1 MDEKLENDKLKKIL
15 SALLKKAVGY
25 NDKEV
30 LEEYVADGTN
40 MQLIKKKVTTKFVPP
55 DLSAS
60 KLLLE
65 YFNVNMEDS
74 YENMTD
80 SELDAEA
87 DRLYS
92 EYQKLKSNTQNLLG
106 GEENNWCKNFII
118 VKLILNAIKNLLNN
132 TY

>member
-106 GEENNWCKNFII
+106 GEENNW
-118 VKLILNAIKNLLNN
+118 
-132 TY
+132 